1 MAEKTMERK
10 TRYLRPRSAVSE
22 SRDGK
27 LRVRIEMPGVRRE
40 DLDIRVENNEMR
52 IVGRREQ
59 PANRPYILH
68 ERPEGDYLLIFTL
81 DDTVDQGKVDA
92 SLDKGVLSIT
102 LDLKDQVKPRAIK
115 IKGD

>member
-22 SRDGK
+22 SKDGK
-27 LRVRIEMPGVRRE
+27 LRVRIEMPGVRKE

-52 IVGRREQ
+52 IIGRREQ
-59 PANRPYILH
+59 AASRPYILR
-68 ERPEGDYLLIFTL
+68 ERPEGDYLQIFTL

-92 SLDKGVLSIT
+92 VLDKGVLSIT
-102 LDLKDQVKPRAIK
+102 LDLKDQVKPRTVQIRSE
-115 IKGD
+115 